1 MKITVLHG
9 QNHKGSTYKITNM
22 LIEELKDDC
31 TQIDEYHFLNNTGCV
46 GCYQCFK
53 QGEEKCPHF
62 EQNKDAVRSLEEADL
77 IIIES
82 SNYCMGMTGQ
92 LKVFMD
98 HMAFRWITHRPHK
111 KMFFKTGV
119 AISTA
124 AGAGSKKVVKDIS
137 QNMFYWGIPFIQKIN
152 LNTWADTWENISEK
166 RMKKI
171 KKKISVVARKINNK
185 CGKIK
190 PSIKLRMMFGLMK
203 ANQKNNKWSPADKQ
217 HWESQGWLEKT
228 KPWSNT

>member
-1 MKITVLHG
+1 MKIAVLHG

-22 LIEELKDDC
+22 LIDELKNND
-31 TQIDEYHFLNNTGCV
+31 TQINEFHFLNNTGCV

-62 EQNKDAVRSLEEADL
+62 EQNKNVIKSLEEADL

-98 HMAFRWITHRPHK
+98 HMAFRWMSHRPHK
-111 KMFFKTGV
+111 NMFHKTGV

-124 AGAGSKKVVKDIS
+124 AGAGSGKVTKDIA
-137 QNMFYWGIPFIQKIN
+137 QQMFYWGIPFIQKLNIN
-152 LNTWADTWENISEK
+152 IWAETWDKISEK
-166 RMKKI
+166 RMRRIKKRISKIANKI
-171 KKKISVVARKINNK
+171 KNK
-185 CGKIK
+185 NGKAK
-190 PSIKLRMMFGLMK
+190 PSLQLKLMFGIMK
-203 ANQKNNKWSPADKQ
+203 GSQKNNKWNPTDKQ
-217 HWESQGWLEKT
+217 HWESQGWFKTT
-228 KPWSNT
+228 KPWD